1 MKREISKSSQSP
13 VSQSAPGPVSC
24 GAGQQVKIFLDTLI
38 PHQDIGSSAN
48 VQVMCCAVVVST
60 FLPDQRPVPSLSQVL
75 CVVFS
80 ARHPWHGNTATTRSD
95 SRLTTKVKSWNFN
108 QATIFLIL
116 IFRSSVRPSAAA
128 CWRHGTAGH
137 RHGQYRSRIWRGD
150 C

>member
-75 CVVFS
+75 CGVFS
-80 ARHPWHGNTATTRSD
+80 CSVLDIPGTATPPPPAQTLGSQQK
-95 SRLTTKVKSWNFN
+95 SSHEILTKPRFS
-108 QATIFLIL
+108 
-116 IFRSSVRPSAAA
+116 
-128 CWRHGTAGH
+128 
-137 RHGQYRSRIWRGD
+137 
-150 C
+150 